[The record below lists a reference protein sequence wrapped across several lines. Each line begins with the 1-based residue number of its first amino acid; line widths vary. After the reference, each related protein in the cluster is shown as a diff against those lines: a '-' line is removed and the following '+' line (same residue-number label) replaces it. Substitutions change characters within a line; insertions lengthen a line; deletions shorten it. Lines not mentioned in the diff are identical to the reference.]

1 MPSNETRTKI
11 SYLDDVKNFPKK
23 WRRGGVFMVIFLIL
37 AFLMGVVGGTGAILL
52 LSSNSSLQ
60 NALGIKGSSLNLTTT
75 KTEKLR
81 LEESSAIIDSSNK
94 VTPAVVSITTTAN
107 IQNFFGQTFQQ
118 QGGGTGFIV
127 TNDGLILTNKHVA
140 EAGTSL
146 SVLTA
151 DGKTYQARVAAE
163 DPTND
168 LAILKID
175 AQGLPVVD
183 LGNSDDLQV
192 GQWVIAVGN
201 ALGQLQNTVTVGVI
215 SARER
220 QLTAGDGSTQEQLNN
235 LLQTD
240 AAINAGNSG
249 GPLVNLAGQVIGI
262 NTAVASNAQNIGF
275 AIPIN
280 QAKSALSSYQK
291 SGKIIKPFLGVRY
304 ATITKEIAQ
313 SENLS
318 VDYGA
323 ILVGSGNQGAVVQ
336 GSPADKAGLKD
347 GDVILEI
354 NGDRVDENHPLAAL
368 IDNFQPGDTIE
379 LKILRSGEQSTL
391 KLKLGSTG

>member
-1 MPSNETRTKI
+1 MPKI
-11 SYLDDVKNFPKK
+11 NYLDDNSPMKKLPKK
-23 WRRGGVFMVIFLIL
+23 LQRGGTFVVIFLIL
-37 AFLMGVVGGTGAILL
+37 AFLMGLVGGVGSILI
-52 LSSNSSLQ
+52 LSANSKLQ
-60 NALGIKGSSLNLTTT
+60 SILGIKGSTLNLMTT
-75 KTEKLR
+75 KNEKLT
-81 LEESSAIIDSSNK
+81 LEESSAIIDSTKK
-94 VTPAVVSITTTAN
+94 VTPAVVSITTTSN
-107 IQNFFGQTFQQ
+107 VLDFFGQTVQQ
-118 QGGGTGFIV
+118 EGGGTGFIV

-140 EAGTSL
+140 EAGSSL

-151 DGKTYQARVAAE
+151 DDKTYQAKVVAK

-183 LGNSDDLQV
+183 LGNSDDLQI

-201 ALGQLQNTVTVGVI
+201 ALGQLRNTVTVGVI

-220 QLTAGDGSTQEQLNN
+220 QLTAGDSTGSSQEQLNN

-262 NTAVASNAQNIGF
+262 NTAVASNAQSIGF

-280 QAKSALSSYQK
+280 QAKNALSSYQK
-291 SGKIIKPFLGVRY
+291 TGKIVEPFLGVRY
-304 ATITKEIAQ
+304 VTVNKEIAQ
-313 SENLS
+313 AQNLS
-318 VDYGA
+318 VDNGA
-323 ILVGSGNQGAVVQ
+323 LIMGGQNQGGVVPD
-336 GSPADKAGLKD
+336 SPADKAGLRNND
-347 GDVILEI
+347 IILEI
-354 NGDRVDENHPLAAL
+354 NGDKIDANHPLAAL
-368 IDNFQPGDTIE
+368 ISKYQPDQEVE
-379 LKILRSGEQSTL
+379 LKILRDGKESTL

>member
-1 MPSNETRTKI
+1 MPKKI
-11 SYLDDVKNFPKK
+11 NYLDDAKKFPKK
-23 WRRGGVFMVIFLIL
+23 LRRGGVFMVIFLVL

-52 LSSNSSLQ
+52 LSSNSKLQ
-60 NALGIKGSSLNLTTT
+60 NALGIKGANLNIATT

-81 LEESSAIIDSSNK
+81 LEESSAIIDSSKK
-94 VTPAVVSITTTAN
+94 VTPAVVSISTS
-107 IQNFFGQTFQQ
+107 QNVMDFFGQTVQE

-127 TNDGLILTNKHVA
+127 TNDGLIMTNKHVA
-140 EAGTSL
+140 EAGTTL

-151 DGKTYQARVAAE
+151 DGKTYQAKVAAE

-175 AQGLPVVD
+175 ASGLPVVD
-183 LGNSDDLQV
+183 LGNSDDLQI

-220 QLTAGDGSTQEQLNN
+220 QLTAGGGGTQEQLNN

-240 AAINAGNSG
+240 AAINSGNSG

-262 NTAVASNAQNIGF
+262 NTAMASNAQSIGF

-280 QAKSALSSYQK
+280 QAKSALDSYKK

-304 ATITKEIAQ
+304 VTVNKEIAQ
-313 SENLS
+313 AQNLS

-323 ILVGSGNQGAVVQ
+323 FLMGTSGQSAVVT
-336 GSPADKAGLKD
+336 GSPVDKAGLKD
-347 GDVILEI
+347 GDIILEI
-354 NGDRVDENHPLAAL
+354 NGDRIDENHPLAGL
-368 IDNFQPGDTIE
+368 INNYQPGDTVE
-379 LKILRSGEQSTL
+379 LKILRAGQESTL
-391 KLKLGSTG
+391 KLKLGSTQ